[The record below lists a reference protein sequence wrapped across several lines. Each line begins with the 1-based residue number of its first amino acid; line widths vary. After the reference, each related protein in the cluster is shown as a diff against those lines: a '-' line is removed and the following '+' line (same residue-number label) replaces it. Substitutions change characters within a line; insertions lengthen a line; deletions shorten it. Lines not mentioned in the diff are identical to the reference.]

1 MKTIKIVLLA
11 LLVASAGLQAKSDP
25 KNLELKKEL
34 LGKWKAYSKASQGA
48 TKGITD
54 KELIQWMD
62 DDKDFVLVDVRE
74 PAEVAAGYILAM
86 DFKAIPRGMVAP
98 AIGKT
103 AALKPDQ
110 TIVFYCKL
118 GSRSAMAAKEATE
131 VFGYKNVFF
140 LKGGIVGW
148 VKNGHKIHNKMGE
161 FKGAE

>member
-1 MKTIKIVLLA
+1 MKIIQSFLIA
-11 LLVASAGLQAKSDP
+11 LLLITISAQAKSDP

-34 LGKWKAYSKASQGA
+34 LSKWKAYSKASQGA
-48 TKGITD
+48 AKGITD
-54 KELIQWMD
+54 AKLIKWMD
-62 DDKDFVLVDVRE
+62 EDKDFILVDVRE
-74 PAEVAAGYILAM
+74 PAEVAAGHILAM

-118 GSRSAMAAKEATE
+118 GSRSAMAAKEAAE
-131 VFGYKNVFF
+131 VFGYKNIYY

-148 VKNGHKIHNKMGE
+148 VKNGHTVHNKMGT